1 MKHLSIIPA
10 VTILLQMV
18 LSLSSCGES
27 AKERMQ
33 RETID
38 SLENVNYQKKRS
50 YEDLQ
55 RYLYVI
61 AEGLDSISIEEKEL
75 LLKNG
80 DIESRGLNRK
90 RMQQNLAHVR
100 DILSRHRERIA
111 ELEKQLRNGNETS
124 RQLRT
129 IIAALR
135 QQLDAKDKEL
145 AQLKTDLENNRKSIS
160 ALAEQIKHLD
170 KEKNEQAET
179 IQQQQ
184 ETINEQKDQLNNA
197 YIKIGEK
204 SELKSL
210 GLLSSGFLKKTKVN
224 YANID
229 LSKFQCIDIRNTTTI
244 DLPKKAKILT
254 NVPKDSYKIEDNDSG
269 GKTLTITN
277 ASKFWSISN
286 FLIIQID

>member
-111 ELEKQLRNGNETS
+111 ELEKQLANGNETS

-204 SELKSL
+204 NELKSL
-210 GLLSSGFLKKTKVN
+210 GLLSSGFLKKTKIN
-224 YANID
+224 YSNID
-229 LSKFQCIDIRNTTTI
+229 LSKFQCIDIRSTKTI

-254 NVPKDSYKIEDNDSG
+254 NVPKESYKMEDNDSG

>member
-111 ELEKQLRNGNETS
+111 ELEKQLGNGNETS